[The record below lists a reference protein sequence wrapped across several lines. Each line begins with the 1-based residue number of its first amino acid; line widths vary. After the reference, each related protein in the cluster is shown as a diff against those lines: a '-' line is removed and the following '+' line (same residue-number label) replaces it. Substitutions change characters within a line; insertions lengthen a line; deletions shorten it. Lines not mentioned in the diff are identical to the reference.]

1 MALTRTAPRHTQ
13 WFALG
18 LGAALVLG
26 CKAASFKTAGSV
38 DGRTSG
44 AASRDATKGT
54 PGSGDSTEGNPYAT
68 NGDGSSATGTG
79 TGTGT
84 GNGNGNGH
92 GNGSGNGSTDSAD
105 GAPALKAN
113 GSTGDI
119 TVAPNTPVTITWDA
133 PTATQC
139 VVQPLN
145 ATGTKSTAQVQATA
159 TQAYTLNCQTPSG
172 TTTTTIHVVVA
183 PPAAPTTSIT
193 ANGAPGTQTAKP
205 GDNVTIAW
213 TSSNADSCSLSPAE
227 GKAGSTGT
235 SGSIVKVM
243 PATPLMYSVTCTGP
257 GGTMTSV
264 VSVNPAGQTSVTAQL
279 KANGTASS
287 IYIPYNTS
295 VDLSWTSSGA
305 SSCVLAPLNDNH
317 LAGQLTTDKLTA
329 SVLYYLTCSGGN
341 QSVISA
347 IAVNV
352 GLMPA
357 PTPDLKINGSD
368 GPLVA
373 AAGAPLDITWTNPNA
388 VTSCSLSPNSGKAG
402 VLADTGEIAA
412 NATIEAVTYTLT
424 CKNAGGQG
432 TDSVS
437 VMPAVVPPTATLTA
451 NGQSAGIVTVP
462 SGSMVDLAWT
472 STGASTCVVT
482 PGHYGGI
489 VGTQSVGPITAVQS
503 YGVLCTG
510 PFGTAAANVVVAPAA
525 PTLRTILTVNGSMA
539 PITVMT
545 GTPLVVAWASSEA
558 TQCSVAPFNWPGLAG
573 TRTSA
578 AVTADLTVALTCVDA
593 GGNQST
599 AKVPVHVVPDSSN
612 ASVTLKANGSTG
624 PLYIT
629 QNSPAVQLVWTS
641 VNTVSCTFD
650 DGAVVATYGSSL
662 RSISNDTKYTVTCK
676 TASGGTVA
684 ASVQVYVKS
693 SCKRSTKVGINFEDA
708 PIGNRD
714 GDFNDFTACTDQG
727 DFSVYGT
734 EVVSERC
741 QTVPFTTSKI
751 SNCSHHVRIEIHH
764 PNGTQEKPVE
774 FDDSTAQP
782 TLMLHFQKGSTLEV
796 YVTNLQ
802 SCGSKQT
809 THSLHDPDWAIV
821 KADECRRTGR

>member
-1 MALTRTAPRHTQ
+1 MALTCTAPRRAQ

-18 LGAALVLG
+18 LCAALVIG

-38 DGRTSG
+38 DGRPSG
-44 AASRDATKGT
+44 AASGDGTKGNS
-54 PGSGDSTEGNPYAT
+54 GSGDSTEGSPNTA
-68 NGDGSSATGTG
+68 NAGGSNANGSS
-79 TGTGT
+79 
-84 GNGNGNGH
+84 
-92 GNGSGNGSTDSAD
+92 GSGSGSSTDSAD
-105 GAPALKAN
+105 NAPAIKAN
-113 GSTGDI
+113 GSTSDI
-119 TVAPNTPVTITWDA
+119 TVPPNTPVTITWDA

-145 ATGTKSTAQVQATA
+145 ATGTKATAQVQATA
-159 TQAYTLNCQTPSG
+159 TQTYTLNCQTPG
-172 TTTTTIHVVVA
+172 GPTTTTINVVVA

-193 ANGAPGTQTAKP
+193 ANGAPGTQTVKP

-227 GKAGSTGT
+227 GKTGSTGT
-235 SGSIVKVM
+235 SGTFTKVM
-243 PATPLMYSVTCTGP
+243 PTTPLMYSVTCTGP

-264 VSVNPAGQTSVTAQL
+264 VTVNPAGQTSVTAQL
-279 KANGTASS
+279 KANGTAAS

-295 VDLSWTSSGA
+295 VELSWTSSGA
-305 SSCVLAPLNDNH
+305 STCLLAPLNDNH
-317 LAGQLTTDKLTA
+317 LVGQLTTDKLTA
-329 SVLYYLTCSGGN
+329 TVLYYLTCSGGN

-388 VTSCSLSPNSGKAG
+388 VTSCSLSPNPGKVG
-402 VLADTGEIAA
+402 VLADTGEITT
-412 NATIEAVTYTLT
+412 NATIEPVTYTLT

-437 VMPAVVPPTATLTA
+437 VMPAVVPPTAKLTA

-472 STGASTCVVT
+472 STGASSCVVT
-482 PGHYGGI
+482 PGHYTGI
-489 VGTQSVGPITAVQS
+489 VGNQSVGPITAVQS

-525 PTLRTILTVNGSMA
+525 PTLTTILTVNGSMT

-558 TQCSVAPFNWPGLAG
+558 TKCSVAPFSWSGLAG
-573 TRTSA
+573 TRTSP
-578 AVTADLTVALTCVDA
+578 AVTADLTVVLTCVDA

-599 AKVPVHVVPDSSN
+599 AKVPVHVVPDNSN

-629 QNSPAVQLVWTS
+629 QNSPAAQLVWTS
-641 VNTVSCTFD
+641 VNTVSCAFD
-650 DGAVVATYGSSL
+650 DGAVVATYGSST
-662 RSISNDTKYTVTCK
+662 RSISNDTKYTLTCK
-676 TASGGTVA
+676 TASGGTVTA
-684 ASVQVYVKS
+684 WIQIYVKA

-708 PIGNRD
+708 PIGSRD
-714 GDFNDFTACTDQG
+714 ADFNDFTACTDQG

-751 SNCSHHVRIEIHH
+751 SNCSHHIRIEIHH
-764 PNGTQEKPVE
+764 PNGTQEKPIE

-782 TLMLHFQKGSTLEV
+782 TLMLHFQKGSVLEV

-809 THSLHDPDWAIV
+809 THSMHEPDWAIV